1 MIFGTGFAIAAQ
13 QSRDSFQIV
22 SPLTQGSR
30 TMSPLPASRIRA
42 LLIDDDVWSLRLMRG
57 MLRECFPMLHLDTRS
72 VPSAEAGYHI
82 YLIDNDFSGTL
93 RGSTL
98 AHEIRQV
105 APDALVIAF
114 SGNLDRLTLLN
125 LLNAGCD
132 GVCDKANIADLPRV
146 MEIIQRYI
154 ETLVSSQNGRKKVS
168 AREAISAICSLLREW
183 NTRLDKEEARHA
195 S

>member
-1 MIFGTGFAIAAQ
+1 
-13 QSRDSFQIV
+13 
-22 SPLTQGSR
+22 
-30 TMSPLPASRIRA
+30 MSQLPITRIRA

-57 MLRECFPMLHLDTRS
+57 MLRECFPMLHVDTQ
-72 VPSAEAGYHI
+72 SAPKVEAGYHV

-93 RGSTL
+93 HGASLVR
-98 AHEIRQV
+98 AIREV

-146 MEIIQRYI
+146 MSIIQRYI
-154 ETLVSSQNGRKKVS
+154 EAIITSQNGRTKVS

-195 S
+195 AV

>member
-1 MIFGTGFAIAAQ
+1 
-13 QSRDSFQIV
+13 
-22 SPLTQGSR
+22 
-30 TMSPLPASRIRA
+30 MSQLPTTRIRA

-57 MLRECFPMLHLDTRS
+57 MLRECFPMLHVDTRS
-72 VPSAEAGYHI
+72 EPSIEAGYHI
-82 YLIDNDFSGTL
+82 YLIDNDFAGTL
-93 RGSTL
+93 RGAAL
-98 AHEIRQV
+98 AQEVRQM
-105 APDALVIAF
+105 APDALVVAF

-132 GVCDKANIADLPRV
+132 GVCDKANIGDLPRV

-154 ETLVSSQNGRKKVS
+154 EALISSQNGRRKVS

-183 NTRLDKEEARHA
+183 NTRLDKEETRHA